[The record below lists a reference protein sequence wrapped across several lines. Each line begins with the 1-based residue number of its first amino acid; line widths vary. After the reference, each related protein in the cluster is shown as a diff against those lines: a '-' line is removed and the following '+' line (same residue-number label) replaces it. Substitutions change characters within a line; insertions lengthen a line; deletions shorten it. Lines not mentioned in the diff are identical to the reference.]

1 MTFEVP
7 PLDDR
12 LAITLVT
19 PALLVWPDRIEANIA
34 RMIEIAKGAHRL
46 RPHCKTHKMV
56 EVIRKLVAAGV
67 THHKAAT
74 VVEVDMLCRGGATDI
89 VLAGNPV
96 GPSLSE
102 FLRVSAQYPNVRLSV
117 TADDEGPIRRLSDE
131 ASAAGV
137 TIGVMLDLDVGLHRT
152 GVDPDSSEAEC
163 LYALIDELPGVR
175 QTGLHIYDGHQHQTD
190 LAERTTAV
198 QKAWQPV
205 ERLVARLESA
215 DWTIPELLCGGTPS
229 FPVYA
234 EMTDPRIR
242 ISPGT
247 CTLHDVGYGRLCP
260 DLVFDVAAAVATR
273 VVSCAIPG
281 QLTLDVGHKAIAG
294 DPPAGRRVFLPEL
307 PDAQATV
314 HNEEHLT
321 VKSEY
326 ADRYSSGDLLMALP
340 IHVCPTVALHHKAF
354 AISNGTIQDEWQIA
368 RHRNLSDL
376 WFGSDSNPYS

>member
-1 MTFEVP
+1 MTFELP
-7 PLDDR
+7 PLDDS
-12 LAITLVT
+12 LTQTLVT
-19 PALLVWPDRIEANIA
+19 PSLLVWPDHIDANIA
-34 RMIEIAKGAHRL
+34 HMIEIAKGSHRL

-56 EVIRKLVAAGV
+56 EVIRRLVAASI

-102 FLRVSAQYPNVRLSV
+102 FLRVVACFPNVRFSISADAESSIRQLS
-117 TADDEGPIRRLSDE
+117 TA
-131 ASAAGV
+131 AAADGITV
-137 TIGVMLDLDVGLHRT
+137 GVMLDLDVGLHRT
-152 GVDPDSSEAEC
+152 GVDPDSKEAES
-163 LYALIDELPGVR
+163 LYALVGNLPGIH
-175 QTGLHIYDGHQHQTD
+175 QAGLHIYDGHQHQTD
-190 LAERTTAV
+190 LAERTTAIRN
-198 QKAWQPV
+198 AWQPV
-205 ERLVARLESA
+205 ERLITRLESA
-215 DWTIPELLCGGTPS
+215 GREIPELLCGGTPS

-234 EMTDPRIR
+234 DMSDPRIR

-273 VVSCAIPG
+273 VVSSAVSG

-294 DPPAGRRVFLPEL
+294 DPPAGARVFLPDL

-321 VKSEY
+321 VKSRF
-326 ADRYSSGDLLMALP
+326 ADRYKSGDLLMALP
-340 IHVCPTVALHHKAF
+340 IHVCPTVALHHKALVVKDGD
-354 AISNGTIQDEWQIA
+354 ISDEWRIA
-368 RHRNLSDL
+368 RQRNLSDVRADL
-376 WFGSDSNPYS
+376 DSNPYA